1 MIGKLLAKLVGDP
14 NEKQLEKLR
23 PIVDDI
29 NAHEDSMRV
38 LTDDDLAAMTYEFKS
53 RINRGESLDDI
64 LPEAFAAVR
73 EASSRVLA
81 MRHFDVQM
89 IGGVVLHQGK
99 IAEMRTGEGKTLV
112 ATLAAYLNALSG
124 APVHV
129 VTVNDYLAKRDAE
142 WMGPVY
148 QFMGLSVGC
157 LQQNNQSFVFDE
169 NYREDGVAQEREDAS
184 SKFASVVGTQLR
196 PATKVEAYDCDI
208 LYATNNELGFDYL
221 RDHMVGRPED
231 RSQKQLAYAI
241 VDEVD
246 NILID
251 EARTPLLISGPG
263 IETDRNYSRF
273 ASLAT
278 RLKPETDFEVDL
290 KRKNVSLTEIG
301 SEKSEKSSASK
312 PYTANPAKTTN
323 FRTWSKTQYEP
334 NTYTRETENTLSET
348 AKSSSS
354 TSSLD
359 ALWKDDAF
367 PTDYI
372 KP

>member
-29 NAHEDSMRV
+29 NAHEEAMRG
-38 LTDDDLAAMTYEFKS
+38 LTDDDIAAMTYEFRS
-53 RINRGESLDDI
+53 RINQGESLDDI

-196 PATKVEAYDCDI
+196 PATKVEAVR
-208 LYATNNELGFDYL
+208 L
-221 RDHMVGRPED
+221 RH
-231 RSQKQLAYAI
+231 
-241 VDEVD
+241 
-246 NILID
+246 
-251 EARTPLLISGPG
+251 PLCH
-263 IETDRNYSRF
+263 
-273 ASLAT
+273 
-278 RLKPETDFEVDL
+278 
-290 KRKNVSLTEIG
+290 
-301 SEKSEKSSASK
+301 
-312 PYTANPAKTTN
+312 
-323 FRTWSKTQYEP
+323 QQ
-334 NTYTRETENTLSET
+334 
-348 AKSSSS
+348 
-354 TSSLD
+354 
-359 ALWKDDAF
+359 
-367 PTDYI
+367 
-372 KP
+372 